1 MLDAGLDLGKTPA
14 QSAVLLRES
23 AVHAGLGYPLLLS
36 ASNKRFIGELLGR
49 EIDDRRDES
58 LAAVAYG
65 VACGCRIVRVH
76 DVRGQPSGVP
86 HDRGAARRGRA
97 PTPVREVSRVMTI
110 TLVQGSDPSLRDREV
125 QRVVDELLGGVDRS
139 LALDDHTI
147 ESRRRA
153 RRRRRRRGRRRRR
166 RRRRPAHRSSC
177 PTFAAVVNAVQSP
190 PFMTECRVV
199 VVREIGNLTSEQG
212 KWLAEWIA
220 DPLDGVHLV
229 LVAGGGRVPT
239 ALDKACKANGRRRR
253 RRAASRP
260 PPCSRS
266 ELQGRAPAARAPTR
280 RTRIAAHLGDDAGRV
295 PELVELLRA
304 TYGANATLD
313 VDAVEPYLGELGTA
327 GRFDLTNAIDRG
339 DLGAALEVLHRML
352 TATSAPQ
359 PKPLHPMQVMASLVF
374 HYQRLLR
381 LDDPSITTKEQ
392 AAEVLGMKSAG
403 GARFPLEAARRLGS
417 DGLREALGLLAQAEL
432 DLRGQS
438 GLDERTAID
447 VLVARLAALS
457 RRHARGSDPRAS
469 VADLAAASRSVGG
482 RRRCARASSGARCGG
497 RPGSCG

>member
-1 MLDAGLDLGKTPA
+1 
-14 QSAVLLRES
+14 V
-23 AVHAGLGYPLLLS
+23 
-36 ASNKRFIGELLGR
+36 
-49 EIDDRRDES
+49 
-58 LAAVAYG
+58 
-65 VACGCRIVRVH
+65 
-76 DVRGQPSGVP
+76 
-86 HDRGAARRGRA
+86 
-97 PTPVREVSRVMTI
+97 TI
-110 TLVQGSDPSLRDREV
+110 ILVQGTDPSLRDREV
-125 QRVVDELLGGVDRS
+125 QRVIDELLAGVDRS
-139 LALDDHTI
+139 IALDDHTV
-147 ESRRRA
+147 ESRRRGGGGDSEQA
-153 RRRRRRRGRRRRR
+153 TEEADDIGTG
-166 RRRRPAHRSSC
+166 ASLEL

-199 VVREIGNLTSEQG
+199 VVRDIGNLTGEQG

-229 LVAGGGRVPT
+229 LVSGGGRVPM
-239 ALDKACKANGRRRR
+239 ALDKACKASATVVGPAGEQTASALAS
-253 RRAASRP
+253 AAK
-260 PPCSRS
+260 
-266 ELQGRAPAARAPTR
+266 EARLRLSADASA
-280 RTRIAAHLGDDAGRV
+280 RIATHLGDDAGRV

-304 TYGANATLD
+304 TYGANAVLD
-313 VDAVEPYLGELGTA
+313 VDSVEAYLGELGTA

-339 DLGAALEVLHRML
+339 ELGTALEVLHRLL
-352 TATSAPQ
+352 TATSAAQ

-381 LDDPSITTKEQ
+381 LDDPAITTKEQ

-457 RRHARGSDPRAS
+457 RRHARGTTRAR
-469 VADLAAASRSVGG
+469 ASRS
-482 RRRCARASSGARCGG
+482 
-497 RPGSCG
+497 

>member
-1 MLDAGLDLGKTPA
+1 
-14 QSAVLLRES
+14 
-23 AVHAGLGYPLLLS
+23 
-36 ASNKRFIGELLGR
+36 
-49 EIDDRRDES
+49 
-58 LAAVAYG
+58 
-65 VACGCRIVRVH
+65 
-76 DVRGQPSGVP
+76 
-86 HDRGAARRGRA
+86 
-97 PTPVREVSRVMTI
+97 MTI

-125 QRVVDELLGGVDRS
+125 QRVVDELLGGIDRS

-153 RRRRRRRGRRRRR
+153 G
-166 RRRRPAHRSSC
+166 AADGDAAGDDDGDASTGASLEL

-212 KWLAEWIA
+212 QWLAAWIA

-229 LVAGGGRVPT
+229 LVSGGGRVPS
-239 ALDKACKANGRRRR
+239 ALDKACKATATVVG
-253 RRAASRP
+253 AAG
-260 PPCSRS
+260 
-266 ELQGRAPAARAPTR
+266 EQTAAALASAAKDARLRLTADAA
-280 RTRIAAHLGDDAGRV
+280 TRIATHLGEDAGRV
-295 PELVELLRA
+295 PELVELLLA
-304 TYGANATLD
+304 TYGANASLD
-313 VDAVEPYLGELGTA
+313 VDAVEGYLGELGTA
-327 GRFDLTNAIDRG
+327 GQFDLTNAIDRG
-339 DLGAALEVLHRML
+339 DLGLALEVLHRKV
-352 TATSAPQ
+352 TATSAKQ

-403 GARFPLEAARRLGS
+403 GARFPLEAARRLGT

-457 RRHARGSDPRAS
+457 RRHARGSTRAR
-469 VADLAAASRSVGG
+469 VSRT
-482 RRRCARASSGARCGG
+482 
-497 RPGSCG
+497 

>member
-1 MLDAGLDLGKTPA
+1 M
-14 QSAVLLRES
+14 SA
-23 AVHAGLGYPLLLS
+23 
-36 ASNKRFIGELLGR
+36 
-49 EIDDRRDES
+49 
-58 LAAVAYG
+58 
-65 VACGCRIVRVH
+65 
-76 DVRGQPSGVP
+76 
-86 HDRGAARRGRA
+86 
-97 PTPVREVSRVMTI
+97 

-125 QRVVDELLGGVDRS
+125 QRVIDELLDGVDRS

-147 ESRRRA
+147 ESRRKGGA
-153 RRRRRRRGRRRRR
+153 ADADAVDDDDEPSTG
-166 RRRRPAHRSSC
+166 ASLEL

-190 PFMTECRVV
+190 PFMTERRVV
-199 VVREIGNLTSEQG
+199 VVREIGNLTAEQG

-229 LVAGGGRVPT
+229 LVAGGGRIPT
-239 ALDKACKANGRRRR
+239 ALDKACKANGTVVGPAGEQT
-253 RRAASRP
+253 AAA
-260 PPCSRS
+260 
-266 ELQGRAPAARAPTR
+266 LAIAARDAR
-280 RTRIAAHLGDDAGRV
+280 LRLSAEASTRIATHLGDDAARV

-304 TYGANATLD
+304 TYGDKATLD
-313 VDAVEPYLGELGTA
+313 VDAVEAYLGELGTA

-339 DLGAALEVLHRML
+339 ELGAALEALHRLL
-352 TATSAPQ
+352 TATSATQ

-381 LDDPSITTKEQ
+381 LDDPAISTKEQ

-403 GARFPLEAARRLGS
+403 GARFPLEAARKLGT

-457 RRHARGSDPRAS
+457 RRHARGS
-469 VADLAAASRSVGG
+469 SR
-482 RRRCARASSGARCGG
+482 G
-497 RPGSCG
+497 RPQRV